1 MTATDILNE
10 FGPTAIDYLVAW
22 SKADA
27 RATLAA
33 TSDEQVSAFVERRT
47 IQSNIRALANRIEAR
62 RLAEL
67 AE

>member
-1 MTATDILNE
+1 MTDILHE
-10 FGPTAIDYLVAW
+10 LGPTALDYIVAW
-22 SKADA
+22 SKADT